1 LRSDRCA
8 IYARYSTDRQ
18 SPASI
23 EDQIRKCR
31 EHAAQKGWEVLEDQ
45 IYRDEAVS
53 AVGMQGRLGLERLKG
68 AALSPARPFDI
79 ILVDDTSRLSR
90 NLCDTVGLYETLNFV
105 RVRVVSVSQ
114 GIDSADEQA
123 EVLLTF
129 HGLADS
135 LYVKELAKKTHRGL
149 EGKVR
154 KGFSAGGRTFGY
166 RNVPTPEGVRLEIDP
181 DEAAVVR
188 RIFEMSA
195 EGLSLKKIARTLNS
209 EHVPTARPRAGR
221 QYATWCPSAI
231 REMLRRKLYSGTV
244 VWNTSHFI
252 KRPGTNKRVSRPRPE
267 AEWQIL
273 ERPDL
278 RIIPEELQRRV
289 EDRLEAVKQRFG
301 SQGRPGLLDRAF
313 TSPYLLT
320 GFLKCGVCGANLA
333 IVTGRG
339 PGRHSR
345 YGCPQNSYRGA
356 CSNDLKERQD
366 WIEGRLLADLQ
377 EEVLR
382 PEVVDFV
389 IEEFSKQLQARLL
402 SLSGDLA
409 SKRERKTQLEQELA
423 RLADAVAQSGG
434 SASLLAAISQRERE
448 HQEITEQV
456 LATGPRSVETELAEI
471 RGFVK
476 DQISD
481 IRAVLGRDAG
491 RARLELAKH
500 VREIKMQPRQVGQ
513 HRFYQAE
520 GEWNLL
526 GGLPETG
533 PNGQQSGWRVRMV
546 AGAGFEPATF
556 GL

>member
-1 LRSDRCA
+1 
-8 IYARYSTDRQ
+8 
-18 SPASI
+18 
-23 EDQIRKCR
+23 
-31 EHAAQKGWEVLEDQ
+31 
-45 IYRDEAVS
+45 
-53 AVGMQGRLGLERLKG
+53 MQGRLGLERLKG

-90 NLCDTVGLYETLNFV
+90 NLCDTVGLYETLSFV

-166 RNVPTPEGVRLEIDP
+166 RNVQTPEGVKVVIDP
-181 DEAAVVR
+181 AEAAVVR

-195 EGLSLKKIARTLNS
+195 EGFSLKKIARTLNAD
-209 EHVPTARPRAGR
+209 HVPTARPRSGNK
-221 QYATWCPSAI
+221 YATWCPSAI
-231 REMLRRKLYSGTV
+231 REMLRRKQYSGTV
-244 VWNTSHFI
+244 VWNSSHFI
-252 KRPGTNKRVSRPRPE
+252 KRPGTNKRVKRERPE

-273 ERPDL
+273 DRPDL

-289 EDRLEAVKQRFG
+289 EDRLEMMKQRFSG
-301 SQGRPGLLDRAF
+301 SGRPGLLDRAF
-313 TSPYLLT
+313 TSSYLLT

-339 PGRHSR
+339 PGRHPR
-345 YGCPQNSYRGA
+345 YGCPQNAYRGT
-356 CSNDLKERQD
+356 CSNNLKERQD
-366 WIEGRLLADLQ
+366 TIETLLLADLQ

-382 PEVVDFV
+382 PEVIEVT
-389 IEEFSKQLQARLL
+389 IEEFGRQLQARLAGIG
-402 SLSGDLA
+402 GDLA
-409 SKRERKTQLEQELA
+409 RKRDRKAEIERELGH
-423 RLADAVAQSGG
+423 LIDAVAKSGD
-434 SASLLAAISQRERE
+434 SSYLLAAISQRERE
-448 HQEITEQV
+448 LQEITEQT
-456 LATGPRSVETELAEI
+456 LGTGPRSIETELSEI
-471 RGFVK
+471 RRFVK

-481 IRAVLGRDAG
+481 IRTVLGKDVG

-500 VREIKMQPRQVGQ
+500 VRQIKMQPRQVGQ

-520 GEWNLL
+520 GEWNLF

-533 PNGQQSGWRVRMV
+533 PNGQSSDWRVRMV